1 MKLLQY
7 QFNLHIKM
15 YERSDWILYSASDH
29 HQISFSST
37 LWNDDLSLSISKKIF
52 LPIRVSIIIQTSLS
66 CAVIWNINVIKSS
79 PQINLICLSGSLR
92 EATLNMMS
100 KWVFQYDK
108 LKW

>member
-1 MKLLQY
+1 MIEYYIVHQTTTSSHLVQ
-7 QFNLHIKM
+7 H
-15 YERSDWILYSASDH
+15 YEMMIYP
-29 HQISFSST
+29 FPFK
-37 LWNDDLSLSISKKIF
+37 KKIF